1 MRENLRRSGIDIIGD
16 VPWGT
21 HICQFYETKD
31 DLTDI
36 LVPYFKVGLENN
48 EFCLWVTSQPLE
60 VEDAKEILR
69 KAVPDLDYYLGKGQI
84 EIIPYTCLHVTGSI
98 CDSEKVINY
107 WVGKLNHALENG
119 YEGLRLN
126 GNTSWLE
133 KRDWGFFVDYMG
145 EMDDII
151 GDYRIIAL
159 GSYFID
165 NYGAAEIIE
174 VVSNHQFSLTK
185 REGKWEKIDNFGRK
199 KAEEEAFR
207 AAKDWEHTFD
217 VVPDLIDII
226 DDKYRVVRANKAMA
240 TRLRVTPEECVGLTC
255 YRVVHGTD
263 VPPSF
268 CPHRQLLKD
277 ELEHTKEVHEDGLGG
292 NFVVSVSPLHHSEG
306 KLVGCIHVARDINE
320 RKEAEEA
327 LKKANDSLE
336 EKVKERTTELEKAYN
351 SLKESEEGLAEAQ
364 KMAHIGNW
372 EWVIATDKAY
382 WSDELYRIYGRNPQE
397 SAPSYSEY
405 LDYAH
410 PDDRDYLSNA
420 FKEAAVSGKPYNI
433 DHRIILANGEERTV
447 HIQSKVISDDT
458 GNPFRVQGIVQ
469 DITERRSDEEKIQNL
484 ANIVESSNDAI
495 ITKSLDGII
504 TSWNKGAEQ
513 VYGYSAKEIIGKPIS
528 IIEPC
533 SIKREIEKLGEMIKQ
548 GNKIQNYETSRLR
561 KDGTIINVSMTLS
574 PVFDASGKLVA
585 ISAIARDITERKR
598 AEEALR
604 ESEARLRRFYESG
617 IFGVLYYNPDG
628 FITDA
633 NDKFLEI
640 VGYTREDLKA
650 GRIRW
655 DKMTPPEYRYLDEHA
670 IAELKATGVS
680 SQFEKEYTRKDGS
693 RIPVIV
699 GIATFDPVRNE
710 GIAFVLDITERKKA
724 EKALEKA
731 EDARKKEI
739 HHRIKNNLQVISSL
753 LDLQAEK
760 FSDEKVIEA
769 FRESQNRVIS
779 MALIHEE
786 LYEGEGTDT
795 LNFSEYIK
803 KLADNLFKTYRLCG
817 KNIHLYMDMEENTFI
832 NMDTAVPLG
841 IIVNELVSN
850 SLKHAF
856 SGRDRGEI
864 RIKLRRDENGEFIS
878 REESKSE
885 VSKST
890 SFILIVSD
898 NGTGIPEDLN
908 IEDFDSLGLQL
919 VSSLIDQL
927 DGELEL
933 KRNNGT
939 EFIMKYKVTEK

>member
-1 MRENLRRSGIDIIGD
+1 A
-16 VPWGT
+16 
-21 HICQFYETKD
+21 H
-31 DLTDI
+31 
-36 LVPYFKVGLENN
+36 
-48 EFCLWVTSQPLE
+48 
-60 VEDAKEILR
+60 
-69 KAVPDLDYYLGKGQI
+69 
-84 EIIPYTCLHVTGSI
+84 
-98 CDSEKVINY
+98 
-107 WVGKLNHALENG
+107 
-119 YEGLRLN
+119 
-126 GNTSWLE
+126 
-133 KRDWGFFVDYMG
+133 
-145 EMDDII
+145 
-151 GDYRIIAL
+151 
-159 GSYFID
+159 
-165 NYGAAEIIE
+165 
-174 VVSNHQFSLTK
+174 
-185 REGKWEKIDNFGRK
+185 
-199 KAEEEAFR
+199 
-207 AAKDWEHTFD
+207 
-217 VVPDLIDII
+217 
-226 DDKYRVVRANKAMA
+226 
-240 TRLRVTPEECVGLTC
+240 
-255 YRVVHGTD
+255 
-263 VPPSF
+263 
-268 CPHRQLLKD
+268 
-277 ELEHTKEVHEDGLGG
+277 
-292 NFVVSVSPLHHSEG
+292 
-306 KLVGCIHVARDINE
+306 
-320 RKEAEEA
+320 
-327 LKKANDSLE
+327 DSLE
-336 EKVKERTTELEKAYN
+336 EKVKERTTQLEKAYN

-372 EWVIATDKAY
+372 KCAIATDEAY

-397 SAPSYSEY
+397 SAPSYNEY

-410 PDDRDYLSNA
+410 PDDRDYVSNA
-420 FKEAAVSGKPYNI
+420 FKEAAVSGKPYNL

-447 HIQSKVISDDT
+447 HIESKVIFDDK
-458 GNPFRVQGIVQ
+458 GIPIRLQGIVQ

-513 VYGYSAKEIIGKPIS
+513 VYGYLAKEIIGKPIS

-533 SIKREIEKLGEMIKQ
+533 SIKGEIEQLGEMIKQ
-548 GNKIQNYETSRLR
+548 GKKIQNYETSRLR
-561 KDGTIINVSMTLS
+561 KDGTIIDVSMTLS
-574 PVFDASGKLVA
+574 PVFDVSGKLVA
-585 ISAIARDITERKR
+585 ISSIARDITERKR

-670 IAELKATGVS
+670 IAELKVTGVS

-724 EKALEKA
+724 EKALEKV

-803 KLADNLFKTYRLCG
+803 KLADNLFKTYRLSG
-817 KNIHLYMDMEENTFI
+817 KNIHLYMDMEEKTFI

-856 SGRDRGEI
+856 SGRDIGEI
-864 RIKLRRDENGEFIS
+864 RIKLHRDENGEFIN

-890 SFILIVSD
+890 SFVLIVSD
-898 NGTGIPEDLN
+898 NGIGIPEDLN
-908 IEDFDSLGLQL
+908 IEDLDSLGLQL

-939 EFIMKYKVTEK
+939 EFVMKYKVTEK